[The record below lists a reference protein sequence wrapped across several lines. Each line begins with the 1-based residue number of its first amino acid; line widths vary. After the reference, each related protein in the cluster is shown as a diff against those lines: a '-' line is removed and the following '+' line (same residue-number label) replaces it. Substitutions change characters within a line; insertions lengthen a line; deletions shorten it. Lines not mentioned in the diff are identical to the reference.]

1 MAGPVEL
8 ECQAVRHGCGSPMK
22 VGYMFIDQLALL
34 HCLNMNFSRN
44 DFYPAGGE
52 CESRQESPW

>member
-34 HCLNMNFSRN
+34 HCLNMIFSRN

-52 CESRQESPW
+52 CE